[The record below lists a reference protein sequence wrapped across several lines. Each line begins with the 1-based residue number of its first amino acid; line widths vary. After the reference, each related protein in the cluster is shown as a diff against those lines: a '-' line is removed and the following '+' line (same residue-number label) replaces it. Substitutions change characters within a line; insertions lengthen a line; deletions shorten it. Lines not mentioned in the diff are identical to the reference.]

1 MEWWVL
7 LILLLGGLIGLMV
20 LGLPVAFSFFVMTM
34 IFMFMLM
41 RGQQGLSTLM
51 LSMFD
56 SLTKFN
62 LTPIPFF
69 LLLGEVL
76 FHSGLASR
84 TIDVLSKW
92 LGAIPGRLSVITLLS
107 GGLFAALSGTTVAN
121 TALFGTLMT
130 PEMLRRGYSKGLTLG
145 PIMGS
150 GALAMIIPP
159 SSLAVLLGSLAE
171 VSIGGLLIAAI
182 IPGLVLL
189 ALFLSYTIIRAL
201 LNPSLAPKYEI
212 DATDARDKIIS
223 ALRDLVPMF
232 AIVFLVTG
240 LILVGV
246 ATPTEAAAVG
256 AFGAVVLTA
265 SFRVLTRDVLK
276 KSILG
281 TLKVSAMIL
290 TIIAG
295 SSAFSQILAYSGA
308 SRELVEIVLSWGA
321 SPLTVLLIMLGV
333 VVVMGCFMEQV
344 SIMMITI
351 PIFMPIV
358 GAMGIHPIWF
368 AVLMLVCL
376 EIGQLT
382 PPFGLALFVMKG
394 VAPKEISMTDVYKA
408 AVPFVACNFIGIAL
422 VISFPALATWLPG
435 FL

>member
-7 LILLLGGLIGLMV
+7 LILLLGGLIALMV
-20 LGLPVAFSFFVMTM
+20 IGLPVAFSFFVMTM
-34 IFMFMLM
+34 IFMFALM
-41 RGQQGLSTLM
+41 GGQQGLNTLM

-62 LTPIPFF
+62 LTAIPFF

-92 LGAIPGRLSVITLLS
+92 LGPIPGRLSVITLLA
-107 GGLFAALSGTTVAN
+107 GGLFAALSGSTVAN
-121 TALFGTLMT
+121 TAMFGTLMA
-130 PEMLRRGYSKGLTLG
+130 PEMRNRGYSKGLTLG

-159 SSLAVLLGSLAE
+159 SSLAVLLGSLAK
-171 VSIGGLLIAAI
+171 VSIGGLLIGAI
-182 IPGLVLL
+182 FPGLVLL
-189 ALFLSYTIIRAL
+189 SLFLVYTMVRAF
-201 LNPSLAPKYEI
+201 LNPSLAPKYQVETA
-212 DATDARDKIIS
+212 DTRDKIIS
-223 ALRDLVPMF
+223 VIRDLVPMF
-232 AIVFLVTG
+232 IIVFLVTG

-256 AFGAVVLTA
+256 SFGAVVLAA
-265 SFRVLTRDVLK
+265 SFGVLTRDVMR

-308 SRELVEIVLSWGA
+308 SRELVKIVLGWGA
-321 SPLTVLLIMLGV
+321 SPLTVLLIMLGI

-368 AVLMLVCL
+368 TVLMLVCL

-394 VAPKEISMTDVYKA
+394 VAPKDISMTDVYKA
-408 AVPFVACNFIGIAL
+408 ATPFVACNFIGVALIIA
-422 VISFPALATWLPG
+422 FPALATWLPG
-435 FL
+435 FI

>member
-1 MEWWVL
+1 M
-7 LILLLGGLIGLMV
+7 MV

>member
-1 MEWWVL
+1 MVGVAHPTTWRIDWL
-7 LILLLGGLIGLMV
+7 DGARSSSGLLLLCHDHDIHVHAHEG
-20 LGLPVAFSFFVMTM
+20 SK
-34 IFMFMLM
+34 
-41 RGQQGLSTLM
+41 GLSTLM